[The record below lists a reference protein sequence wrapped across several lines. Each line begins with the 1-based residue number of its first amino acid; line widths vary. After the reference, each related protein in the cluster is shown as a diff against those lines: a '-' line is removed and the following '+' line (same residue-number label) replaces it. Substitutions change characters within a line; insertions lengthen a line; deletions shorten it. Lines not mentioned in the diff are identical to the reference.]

1 MITNNKGSPVPP
13 LRDYQQEALARM
25 QHYEGRAALL
35 VLATGL
41 GKTRIFTEFLRWEVN
56 ENDHHCLILSHRE
69 ELVHQPLT
77 YLQDLT
83 CGVELADK
91 RANHEPI
98 ISASVQSLVSRLDK
112 YNPREIDTIIVDAAY
127 YNRKYERIGTLF
139 QDRYKSQPVTTVG
152 YFLRVLRYIHNNPV
166 AAGITD
172 TMADYPWSSY
182 RDYFATRST
191 CICKVHTEYAMQIKT
206 HDELLQWH
214 TKTEINTRGI
224 LDVDNSKSKVSD
236 AEINHII
243 TILTGMPAAQLQR
256 LPEEK
261 QAQVFQRLI
270 DEESIGFSQLARL
283 TGIEK
288 GRIKRLIL

>member
-1 MITNNKGSPVPP
+1 M
-13 LRDYQQEALARM
+13 L
-25 QHYEGRAALL
+25 
-35 VLATGL
+35 
-41 GKTRIFTEFLRWEVN
+41 
-56 ENDHHCLILSHRE
+56 
-69 ELVHQPLT
+69 
-77 YLQDLT
+77 
-83 CGVELADK
+83 
-91 RANHEPI
+91 
-98 ISASVQSLVSRLDK
+98 
-112 YNPREIDTIIVDAAY
+112 
-127 YNRKYERIGTLF
+127 
-139 QDRYKSQPVTTVG
+139 
-152 YFLRVLRYIHNNPV
+152 
-166 AAGITD
+166 
-172 TMADYPWSSY
+172 
-182 RDYFATRST
+182 
-191 CICKVHTEYAMQIKT
+191 IKT

>member
-13 LRDYQQEALARM
+13 LRDYQQEALARIR
-25 QHYEGRAALL
+25 Y
-35 VLATGL
+35 
-41 GKTRIFTEFLRWEVN
+41 
-56 ENDHHCLILSHRE
+56 
-69 ELVHQPLT
+69 
-77 YLQDLT
+77 
-83 CGVELADK
+83 
-91 RANHEPI
+91 
-98 ISASVQSLVSRLDK
+98 
-112 YNPREIDTIIVDAAY
+112 AAY

-243 TILTGMPAAQLQR
+243 TILTEMPAAQLQR

>member
-1 MITNNKGSPVPP
+1 MK
-13 LRDYQQEALARM
+13 
-25 QHYEGRAALL
+25 
-35 VLATGL
+35 
-41 GKTRIFTEFLRWEVN
+41 
-56 ENDHHCLILSHRE
+56 
-69 ELVHQPLT
+69 
-77 YLQDLT
+77 
-83 CGVELADK
+83 
-91 RANHEPI
+91 
-98 ISASVQSLVSRLDK
+98 SLCIR
-112 YNPREIDTIIVDAAY
+112 YAAY

-182 RDYFATRST
+182 RDYFAARGT
-191 CICKVHTEYAMQIKT
+191 CICRVHTEYATQIKT
-206 HDELLQWH
+206 PDELRQWH

-224 LDVDNSKSKVSD
+224 LDVDSSKSKIAD

-243 TILTGMPAAQLQR
+243 TALTGMPAAQLQQ

-261 QAQVFQRLI
+261 QAKVLHRLI
-270 DEESIGFSQLARL
+270 DDENIGFAQLARL

>member
-1 MITNNKGSPVPP
+1 MPRRPRKISGSGIYHVMIRGINKMQIFNDDADNIQFLHFLEYTQTDDFQILAYCLMGNHAHLLIRTSKNSI
-13 LRDYQQEALARM
+13 EAL
-25 QHYEGRAALL
+25 E
-35 VLATGL
+35 TGM
-41 GKTRIFTEFLRWEVN
+41 K
-56 ENDHHCLILSHRE
+56 
-69 ELVHQPLT
+69 
-77 YLQDLT
+77 
-83 CGVELADK
+83 
-91 RANHEPI
+91 
-98 ISASVQSLVSRLDK
+98 SLCIR
-112 YNPREIDTIIVDAAY
+112 YAAY

-191 CICKVHTEYAMQIKT
+191 CICKVHTGYALQVKIQ
-206 HDELLQWH
+206 DELLQWH
-214 TKTEINTRGI
+214 TKTEINTRGR
-224 LDVDNSKSKVSD
+224 LDVDSSKSKISD

-243 TILTGMPAAQLQR
+243 TALTGMPAAQLQQ

-261 QAQVFQRLI
+261 QAKVLQRLI
-270 DEESIGFSQLARL
+270 DDENIGFAQLARL

>member
-1 MITNNKGSPVPP
+1 MP
-13 LRDYQQEALARM
+13 RRARRM
-25 QHYEGRAALL
+25 
-35 VLATGL
+35 
-41 GKTRIFTEFLRWEVN
+41 
-56 ENDHHCLILSHRE
+56 
-69 ELVHQPLT
+69 
-77 YLQDLT
+77 
-83 CGVELADK
+83 
-91 RANHEPI
+91 
-98 ISASVQSLVSRLDK
+98 SASGIYHVMIRGINKMQIFNDDADNIQFLHFLEFTQTDEFQILAYCLMGNHAHLLMRTSKTSIEPLEAGMKSLCIR
-112 YNPREIDTIIVDAAY
+112 YAAY

-139 QDRYKSQPVTTVG
+139 QDRYKSQSVTTVG

-182 RDYFATRST
+182 RDYFAARGT
-191 CICKVHTEYAMQIKT
+191 CICRVHTEYAMQIKT
-206 HDELLQWH
+206 PDELRQWH

-224 LDVDNSKSKVSD
+224 LDVDSSKSKIAD

-243 TILTGMPAAQLQR
+243 TALTGMPAAQLQQ

-261 QAQVFQRLI
+261 QAKVLQRLI
-270 DEESIGFSQLARL
+270 DDENIGFVQLARL

>member
-1 MITNNKGSPVPP
+1 MPRRP
-13 LRDYQQEALARM
+13 RRM
-25 QHYEGRAALL
+25 
-35 VLATGL
+35 
-41 GKTRIFTEFLRWEVN
+41 
-56 ENDHHCLILSHRE
+56 
-69 ELVHQPLT
+69 
-77 YLQDLT
+77 
-83 CGVELADK
+83 
-91 RANHEPI
+91 
-98 ISASVQSLVSRLDK
+98 SASGIYHVMIRGINKMQIFNDDADNIQFLHFLEFTQTDEFQILAYCLMGNHAHLLIRTSKTGIEPLEAGMKSLCIR
-112 YNPREIDTIIVDAAY
+112 YAAY

-172 TMADYPWSSY
+172 TMADYPWSSCH
-182 RDYFATRST
+182 DYFAARGT
-191 CICKVHTEYAMQIKT
+191 CICRVHTEYAMQIKT
-206 HDELLQWH
+206 PDELRQWH

-224 LDVDNSKSKVSD
+224 LDVDSSKSKIAD

-243 TILTGMPAAQLQR
+243 TALTGMPAAQLQQ

-261 QAQVFQRLI
+261 QAKVLQRLI
-270 DEESIGFSQLARL
+270 DDENIGFAQLARL